1 VEIIVL
7 TEKYDNRK
15 FKKPHSLDGL
25 NARVKKT
32 KDKLSEFKERS
43 IEFTQSEP

>member
-1 VEIIVL
+1 MEIIVL

-25 NARVKKT
+25 NNRVKKI
-32 KDKLSEFKERS
+32 KDKLSELKERS